1 MDKIKDGGPA
11 FSCAA
16 IGPSDD
22 AHIQEGMSLR
32 DWYAGMALQGY
43 LSNMPTGALSGE
55 NVDIFVGACF
65 EISDAM
71 LKAREK

>member
-11 FSCAA
+11 F
-16 IGPSDD
+16 PTD
-22 AHIQEGMSLR
+22 ALKYDGDGQGMSLR

-43 LSNMPTGALSGE
+43 LSNMPTAALSGE